1 MPYDFNIYHS
11 QVTPSIPDYDTVNV
25 VLTSDFA
32 NYATLPYV
40 AAEINRNN
48 NFFLPLSGG
57 RTIEGNLGIAGNF
70 AAANINATNLNA
82 SLIQASNWVFASGAP
97 VVVSSQT
104 FETPTTGISA
114 VQNVIAISQ
123 TTYNALTIKRPNTL
137 YVIV

>member
-11 QVTPSIPDYDTVNV
+11 QVTPSIPDYDTINV
-25 VLTSDFA
+25 LLTSDLA

-48 NFFLPLSGG
+48 NDFLPLSGG
-57 RTIEGNLGIAGNF
+57 RTVAGNLTIAGNI
-70 AAANINATNLNA
+70 AAANANISNLNA
-82 SLIQASNWVFASGAP
+82 NIVQASTWVYASGAP

-104 FETPTTGISA
+104 FETPTTGVSA
-114 VQNVIAISQ
+114 IQNVIAVSQ
-123 TTYNALTIKRPNTL
+123 ATYDALTVKRPTTL

>member
-25 VLTSDFA
+25 VLTSDLA

-40 AAEINRNN
+40 VAQINQNN

-57 RTIEGNLGIAGNF
+57 RTIEGNLGIAGNI

-82 SLIQASNWVFASGAP
+82 GIVQASTWVYASGAP

-104 FETPTTGISA
+104 FETPTTGVSA
-114 VQNVIAISQ
+114 IQNVIALSQ
-123 TTYNALTIKRPNTL
+123 ATYNALTVKRPNTL